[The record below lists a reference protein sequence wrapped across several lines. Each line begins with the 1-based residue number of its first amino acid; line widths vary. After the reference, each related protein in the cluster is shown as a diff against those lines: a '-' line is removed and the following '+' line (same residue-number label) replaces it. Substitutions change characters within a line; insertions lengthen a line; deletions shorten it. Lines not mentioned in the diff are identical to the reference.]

1 MGFFQTTDHEG
12 ELLERH
18 FAARGLTGEALLA
31 ARKEARE
38 ALAAGKPLAYLIGEE
53 AFFDLVFYVNE
64 DVLVPR
70 PDTERLLEKAIA
82 LLPQDGRFAD
92 LGTGSGCIAVT
103 LLHKRPDS
111 SGIALDISPG
121 ALAVAKENA
130 GRAAVSERLTFLLGD
145 MLADPLGEERFD
157 LILSNPP
164 YIPRKE
170 IARYP
175 SLAYEPVT
183 ALDGGEDGLDFYRHL
198 LGHYRKNLKPSGG
211 FLFEI
216 GYDQREA
223 IEALAK
229 EAAYTCQVFRDYG
242 GNDRVALLYP
252 KE

>member
-12 ELLERH
+12 ELLTRH
-18 FAARGLTGEALLA
+18 FTAKGLTGEAFSA
-31 ARKEARE
+31 AMAEARA

-70 PDTERLLEKAIA
+70 PDTERLVEKAIA
-82 LLPQDGRFAD
+82 LLPPGGRFAD

-103 LLHKRPDS
+103 LLHKRTDA
-111 SGIALDISPG
+111 SGIALDLSEG

-130 GRAAVSERLTFLLGD
+130 GRAGVSERLTFLLGD
-145 MLADPLGEERFD
+145 MLAGPLGEECFD

-164 YIPRKE
+164 YIPRGE

-175 SLAYEPVT
+175 SLAYEPLT
-183 ALDGGEDGLDFYRHL
+183 ALDGGEDGLDFYRCL
-198 LGHYRKNLKPSGG
+198 LRDYRKNLKPAGG

-216 GYDQREA
+216 GFDQRAA
-223 IEALAK
+223 ISALAD
-229 EAAYTCQVFRDYG
+229 EFCYTCQVCRDYG

-252 KE
+252 KG